1 MRFIVY
7 IYLDWRAPA
16 LYPSPVRSANVARV
30 AAPRQA
36 ISITNVYNQL
46 RMTRKPAIAFPD
58 STADSSASQAV
69 KAQLWLR
76 ELILAG
82 ELPGGA
88 RIAELAIV
96 ERLGVSRTPIRAALM
111 RLEQEG
117 LLEALPS
124 GGYAVRTFSEGDVCD
139 AIEMRGTIEGLAARL
154 AAERGVPNALL
165 DEARSCLERID
176 AVLGQPALD
185 EEAFTRYVSLN
196 ETFHN
201 LLRDMAGSELVAREL
216 DRVVRLPFA
225 SPSAFVVVQA
235 NSPQAR
241 DMLVVAQDQ
250 HRQVLDAIQVREGS
264 RAESIMREHARIA
277 RRNLRE
283 AMLSH
288 DLDRMP
294 AVRLIR
300 KRA

>member
-1 MRFIVY
+1 
-7 IYLDWRAPA
+7 
-16 LYPSPVRSANVARV
+16 
-30 AAPRQA
+30 
-36 ISITNVYNQL
+36 
-46 RMTRKPAIAFPD
+46 MTRKPAIAFPD

-300 KRA
+300 KRV